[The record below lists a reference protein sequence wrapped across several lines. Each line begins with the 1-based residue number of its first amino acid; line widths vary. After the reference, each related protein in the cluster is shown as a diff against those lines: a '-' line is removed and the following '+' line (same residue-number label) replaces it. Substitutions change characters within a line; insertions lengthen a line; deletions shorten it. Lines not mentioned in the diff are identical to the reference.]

1 MLPSIS
7 SSQQAVTINAE
18 SSSEVKGKAITIKI
32 KYLERQGVSCP
43 NLLI

>member
-18 SSSEVKGKAITIKI
+18 SSSEVKGKAIAIKI